1 MTTSNWIIVAVVA
14 TLVVL
19 GVALIARRR
28 GASVADTSH
37 RESPVVSSTAPAA
50 SAPVRTVAPAAVDV
64 PPDALEKAV
73 VEPPV
78 VEAPVVEPHVVE
90 APVEVNRSL
99 RSRLGKARGVFAAA
113 TAAVRGRGGVDD
125 ATWDDL
131 EEAMLRADLGV
142 RVVTEL
148 LEPLRAK
155 AKKRDIADADAAIA
169 ALRSAMVERLAG
181 ADRTL
186 HLEARSGAPDVW
198 LMVGVNGAGKT
209 TTLGKLAAQQ
219 TRAVVAY
226 ARGRPDIDPGRG
238 LVMGQSYGGATAIAV
253 AADPPEGVRAAVNF
267 AGGGG
272 GRPSTHPGQ
281 PCSPMAMER
290 LFGGYG
296 ATARIPT
303 LWLYAPNDRYM
314 GERHPRAW
322 FEAFLRA
329 GGRGR
334 FVALPEHGEDGH
346 SSFTR
351 NPGAWR
357 PAFEAFL
364 REAGL
369 EPGR

>member
-1 MTTSNWIIVAVVA
+1 MAIARILLAAALLLAARGAGAAIIEELVHVPVVVRHEILGEVRHELPVTVFRDDA
-14 TLVVL
+14 RPRAPFVVL
-19 GVALIARRR
+19 GHGRA
-28 GASVADTSH
+28 TS
-37 RESPVVSSTAPAA
+37 
-50 SAPVRTVAPAAVDV
+50 
-64 PPDALEKAV
+64 
-73 VEPPV
+73 
-78 VEAPVVEPHVVE
+78 
-90 APVEVNRSL
+90 
-99 RSRLGKARGVFAAA
+99 A
-113 TAAVRGRGGVDD
+113 TANAALGQARYTANSRYLVSLGFAVFVPTRIGYGIAGGQ
-125 ATWDDL
+125 DL
-131 EEAMLRADLGV
+131 EYSGECA
-142 RVVTEL
+142 
-148 LEPLRAK
+148 AK
-155 AKKRDIADADAAIA
+155 RYAPGYDA
-169 ALRSAMVERLAG
+169 
-181 ADRTL
+181 
-186 HLEARSGAPDVW
+186 
-198 LMVGVNGAGKT
+198 
-209 TTLGKLAAQQ
+209 AAQQ

-281 PCSPMAMER
+281 PCSPVAMER

>member
-1 MTTSNWIIVAVVA
+1 MAIARILLAAALLLAARGAGAAIVEELVRVPVVVRHEILGEVRHELPVTVFRDDA
-14 TLVVL
+14 RPRAPFVVL
-19 GVALIARRR
+19 GHGRA
-28 GASVADTSH
+28 TS
-37 RESPVVSSTAPAA
+37 
-50 SAPVRTVAPAAVDV
+50 
-64 PPDALEKAV
+64 
-73 VEPPV
+73 
-78 VEAPVVEPHVVE
+78 
-90 APVEVNRSL
+90 
-99 RSRLGKARGVFAAA
+99 A
-113 TAAVRGRGGVDD
+113 TANAALGQARYTANSRYLVSLGFAVFVPTRIGYGIAGGQ
-125 ATWDDL
+125 DL
-131 EEAMLRADLGV
+131 EYSGECA
-142 RVVTEL
+142 
-148 LEPLRAK
+148 AK
-155 AKKRDIADADAAIA
+155 RYAPGYDA
-169 ALRSAMVERLAG
+169 
-181 ADRTL
+181 
-186 HLEARSGAPDVW
+186 
-198 LMVGVNGAGKT
+198 
-209 TTLGKLAAQQ
+209 AAQQ

-351 NPGAWR
+351 NPGASR

>member
-1 MTTSNWIIVAVVA
+1 MAIARILLAAALLLAARGAGAAIVEELVHVPVMVRHEILGEVRHELPVTVFRDDARPRA
-14 TLVVL
+14 PFVVL
-19 GVALIARRR
+19 GHGRA
-28 GASVADTSH
+28 TS
-37 RESPVVSSTAPAA
+37 
-50 SAPVRTVAPAAVDV
+50 
-64 PPDALEKAV
+64 
-73 VEPPV
+73 
-78 VEAPVVEPHVVE
+78 
-90 APVEVNRSL
+90 
-99 RSRLGKARGVFAAA
+99 A
-113 TAAVRGRGGVDD
+113 TANAALGQARYTANSRYLVSLGFAVFVPTRIGYGIAGGQ
-125 ATWDDL
+125 DL
-131 EEAMLRADLGV
+131 EYSGECA
-142 RVVTEL
+142 
-148 LEPLRAK
+148 AK
-155 AKKRDIADADAAIA
+155 RYAPGYDA
-169 ALRSAMVERLAG
+169 
-181 ADRTL
+181 
-186 HLEARSGAPDVW
+186 
-198 LMVGVNGAGKT
+198 
-209 TTLGKLAAQQ
+209 AAQQ

-351 NPGAWR
+351 NPDAWR
-357 PAFEAFL
+357 PAFEEFL
-364 REAGL
+364 REAGF
-369 EPGR
+369 PAGR

>member
-1 MTTSNWIIVAVVA
+1 MAIARILLAAALLLAARGAGAAIVEELVHVPVVVRHEILGEVRHELPVTVFRDDA
-14 TLVVL
+14 RPRAPFVVL
-19 GVALIARRR
+19 GHGRA
-28 GASVADTSH
+28 TS
-37 RESPVVSSTAPAA
+37 
-50 SAPVRTVAPAAVDV
+50 
-64 PPDALEKAV
+64 
-73 VEPPV
+73 
-78 VEAPVVEPHVVE
+78 
-90 APVEVNRSL
+90 
-99 RSRLGKARGVFAAA
+99 A
-113 TAAVRGRGGVDD
+113 TANAALGQARYTANSRYLVSLGFAVFVPTRIGYGIAGGQ
-125 ATWDDL
+125 DL
-131 EEAMLRADLGV
+131 EYSGECA
-142 RVVTEL
+142 
-148 LEPLRAK
+148 AK
-155 AKKRDIADADAAIA
+155 RYAPGYDA
-169 ALRSAMVERLAG
+169 
-181 ADRTL
+181 
-186 HLEARSGAPDVW
+186 
-198 LMVGVNGAGKT
+198 
-209 TTLGKLAAQQ
+209 AAQQ

-281 PCSPMAMER
+281 PCSPMAMEQ

>member
-1 MTTSNWIIVAVVA
+1 MAIARILLAAALLLAARGAGAAIVEELVHVPVVVRHEILGEVRHELPVTVFRDDA
-14 TLVVL
+14 RPRAPFVVL
-19 GVALIARRR
+19 GHGRA
-28 GASVADTSH
+28 TS
-37 RESPVVSSTAPAA
+37 
-50 SAPVRTVAPAAVDV
+50 
-64 PPDALEKAV
+64 
-73 VEPPV
+73 
-78 VEAPVVEPHVVE
+78 
-90 APVEVNRSL
+90 
-99 RSRLGKARGVFAAA
+99 A
-113 TAAVRGRGGVDD
+113 TANAALGQARYTANSRYLVSLGFAVFVPTRIGYGIAGGQ
-125 ATWDDL
+125 DL
-131 EEAMLRADLGV
+131 EYSGECA
-142 RVVTEL
+142 
-148 LEPLRAK
+148 AK
-155 AKKRDIADADAAIA
+155 RYAPGYDA
-169 ALRSAMVERLAG
+169 
-181 ADRTL
+181 
-186 HLEARSGAPDVW
+186 
-198 LMVGVNGAGKT
+198 
-209 TTLGKLAAQQ
+209 AAQQ

-281 PCSPMAMER
+281 PCSPVAMER

>member
-1 MTTSNWIIVAVVA
+1 MAIARILLAAALLLAARGAGAAIVEELVHVPVVVRHEILGEVRHELPVTVFRDDA
-14 TLVVL
+14 RSRAPFVVL
-19 GVALIARRR
+19 GHGRA
-28 GASVADTSH
+28 TS
-37 RESPVVSSTAPAA
+37 
-50 SAPVRTVAPAAVDV
+50 
-64 PPDALEKAV
+64 
-73 VEPPV
+73 
-78 VEAPVVEPHVVE
+78 
-90 APVEVNRSL
+90 
-99 RSRLGKARGVFAAA
+99 A
-113 TAAVRGRGGVDD
+113 TANAALGQARYTANSHYLVSLGFAVFVPTRIGYGIAGGQ
-125 ATWDDL
+125 DL
-131 EEAMLRADLGV
+131 EYSGECA
-142 RVVTEL
+142 
-148 LEPLRAK
+148 AK
-155 AKKRDIADADAAIA
+155 RYAPGYDA
-169 ALRSAMVERLAG
+169 
-181 ADRTL
+181 
-186 HLEARSGAPDVW
+186 
-198 LMVGVNGAGKT
+198 
-209 TTLGKLAAQQ
+209 AAQQ

-303 LWLYAPNDRYM
+303 LWLCAPNDRYM

>member
-1 MTTSNWIIVAVVA
+1 MAIARILLAAALLLAARGAGAAIVEELVRVPVVVRHEILGEVRHELPVTVFRDDA
-14 TLVVL
+14 RPRAPFVVL
-19 GVALIARRR
+19 GHGRA
-28 GASVADTSH
+28 TS
-37 RESPVVSSTAPAA
+37 
-50 SAPVRTVAPAAVDV
+50 
-64 PPDALEKAV
+64 
-73 VEPPV
+73 
-78 VEAPVVEPHVVE
+78 
-90 APVEVNRSL
+90 
-99 RSRLGKARGVFAAA
+99 A
-113 TAAVRGRGGVDD
+113 TANAALGQARYTANSRYLVSLGFAVFVPTRIGYGIAGGQ
-125 ATWDDL
+125 DL
-131 EEAMLRADLGV
+131 EYSGECA
-142 RVVTEL
+142 
-148 LEPLRAK
+148 AK
-155 AKKRDIADADAAIA
+155 RYAPGYDA
-169 ALRSAMVERLAG
+169 
-181 ADRTL
+181 
-186 HLEARSGAPDVW
+186 
-198 LMVGVNGAGKT
+198 
-209 TTLGKLAAQQ
+209 AAQQ

-238 LVMGQSYGGATAIAV
+238 LVMGQSCGGATAIAV

>member
-1 MTTSNWIIVAVVA
+1 MAIARILLAAALLLAARGAGAAIVEELVRVPVVVRHEILGEVRHELPVTVFRDDA
-14 TLVVL
+14 RPRAPFVVL
-19 GVALIARRR
+19 GHGRA
-28 GASVADTSH
+28 TS
-37 RESPVVSSTAPAA
+37 
-50 SAPVRTVAPAAVDV
+50 
-64 PPDALEKAV
+64 
-73 VEPPV
+73 
-78 VEAPVVEPHVVE
+78 
-90 APVEVNRSL
+90 
-99 RSRLGKARGVFAAA
+99 A
-113 TAAVRGRGGVDD
+113 TANAALGQARYTANSHYLVSLGFAVFVPTRIGYGIAGGQ
-125 ATWDDL
+125 DL
-131 EEAMLRADLGV
+131 EYSGECA
-142 RVVTEL
+142 
-148 LEPLRAK
+148 AK
-155 AKKRDIADADAAIA
+155 RYAPGYDA
-169 ALRSAMVERLAG
+169 
-181 ADRTL
+181 
-186 HLEARSGAPDVW
+186 
-198 LMVGVNGAGKT
+198 
-209 TTLGKLAAQQ
+209 AAQQ

>member
-1 MTTSNWIIVAVVA
+1 MAIARILLAAALLLAARGAWAAIVEELVRVPVVVRHEILGEVRHELPVTVFRDDA
-14 TLVVL
+14 RPRAPFVVL
-19 GVALIARRR
+19 GHGRA
-28 GASVADTSH
+28 TS
-37 RESPVVSSTAPAA
+37 
-50 SAPVRTVAPAAVDV
+50 
-64 PPDALEKAV
+64 
-73 VEPPV
+73 
-78 VEAPVVEPHVVE
+78 
-90 APVEVNRSL
+90 
-99 RSRLGKARGVFAAA
+99 A
-113 TAAVRGRGGVDD
+113 TANAALGQARYTANSRYLVSLGFAVFVPTRIGYGIAGGQ
-125 ATWDDL
+125 DL
-131 EEAMLRADLGV
+131 EYSGECA
-142 RVVTEL
+142 
-148 LEPLRAK
+148 AK
-155 AKKRDIADADAAIA
+155 RYAPGYDA
-169 ALRSAMVERLAG
+169 
-181 ADRTL
+181 
-186 HLEARSGAPDVW
+186 
-198 LMVGVNGAGKT
+198 
-209 TTLGKLAAQQ
+209 AAQQ

>member
-1 MTTSNWIIVAVVA
+1 MAIARILLAAALLLAARGAGAAIVEELVHVPVVVRHEILGEVRHELPVTVFRDDA
-14 TLVVL
+14 RPRAPFVVL
-19 GVALIARRR
+19 GHGRA
-28 GASVADTSH
+28 TS
-37 RESPVVSSTAPAA
+37 
-50 SAPVRTVAPAAVDV
+50 
-64 PPDALEKAV
+64 
-73 VEPPV
+73 
-78 VEAPVVEPHVVE
+78 
-90 APVEVNRSL
+90 
-99 RSRLGKARGVFAAA
+99 A
-113 TAAVRGRGGVDD
+113 TANAALGQARYTANSRYLVSLGFAVFVPTRIGYGIAGGQ
-125 ATWDDL
+125 DL
-131 EEAMLRADLGV
+131 EYSGECA
-142 RVVTEL
+142 
-148 LEPLRAK
+148 AK
-155 AKKRDIADADAAIA
+155 RYAPGYDA
-169 ALRSAMVERLAG
+169 
-181 ADRTL
+181 
-186 HLEARSGAPDVW
+186 
-198 LMVGVNGAGKT
+198 
-209 TTLGKLAAQQ
+209 AAQQ

>member
-1 MTTSNWIIVAVVA
+1 MAIARILLAAALLLAARGAGAAIVEELVRVPVVVRHEILGEVRHELPVTVFRDDA
-14 TLVVL
+14 RPRAPFVVL
-19 GVALIARRR
+19 GHGRA
-28 GASVADTSH
+28 TS
-37 RESPVVSSTAPAA
+37 
-50 SAPVRTVAPAAVDV
+50 
-64 PPDALEKAV
+64 
-73 VEPPV
+73 
-78 VEAPVVEPHVVE
+78 
-90 APVEVNRSL
+90 
-99 RSRLGKARGVFAAA
+99 A
-113 TAAVRGRGGVDD
+113 TANAALGQARYTANSRYLVSLGFAVFVPTRIGYGIAGGQ
-125 ATWDDL
+125 DL
-131 EEAMLRADLGV
+131 EYSGECA
-142 RVVTEL
+142 
-148 LEPLRAK
+148 AK
-155 AKKRDIADADAAIA
+155 RYAPGYDA
-169 ALRSAMVERLAG
+169 
-181 ADRTL
+181 
-186 HLEARSGAPDVW
+186 
-198 LMVGVNGAGKT
+198 
-209 TTLGKLAAQQ
+209 AAQQ

>member
-1 MTTSNWIIVAVVA
+1 MAIARILLAAALLLAARGAGAAIIEELVHVPVVVRHEILGEVRHELPVTVFRDDA
-14 TLVVL
+14 RPRAPFVVL
-19 GVALIARRR
+19 GHGRA
-28 GASVADTSH
+28 TS
-37 RESPVVSSTAPAA
+37 
-50 SAPVRTVAPAAVDV
+50 
-64 PPDALEKAV
+64 
-73 VEPPV
+73 
-78 VEAPVVEPHVVE
+78 
-90 APVEVNRSL
+90 
-99 RSRLGKARGVFAAA
+99 A
-113 TAAVRGRGGVDD
+113 TANAALGQARYTANSRYLVSLGFAVFVPTRIGYGIAGGQ
-125 ATWDDL
+125 DL
-131 EEAMLRADLGV
+131 EYSGECA
-142 RVVTEL
+142 
-148 LEPLRAK
+148 AK
-155 AKKRDIADADAAIA
+155 RYAPGYDA
-169 ALRSAMVERLAG
+169 
-181 ADRTL
+181 
-186 HLEARSGAPDVW
+186 
-198 LMVGVNGAGKT
+198 
-209 TTLGKLAAQQ
+209 AAQQ

>member
-1 MTTSNWIIVAVVA
+1 MAIARILLAAALLLAARGAGAAIVEELVHVPVMVRHEILGEVRHELPVTVFRDDARPRA
-14 TLVVL
+14 PFVVL
-19 GVALIARRR
+19 GHGRA
-28 GASVADTSH
+28 TS
-37 RESPVVSSTAPAA
+37 
-50 SAPVRTVAPAAVDV
+50 
-64 PPDALEKAV
+64 
-73 VEPPV
+73 
-78 VEAPVVEPHVVE
+78 
-90 APVEVNRSL
+90 
-99 RSRLGKARGVFAAA
+99 A
-113 TAAVRGRGGVDD
+113 TANAALGQARYTANSRYLVSLGFAVFVPTRIGYGIAGGQ
-125 ATWDDL
+125 DL
-131 EEAMLRADLGV
+131 EYSGECA
-142 RVVTEL
+142 
-148 LEPLRAK
+148 AK
-155 AKKRDIADADAAIA
+155 RYAPGYDA
-169 ALRSAMVERLAG
+169 
-181 ADRTL
+181 
-186 HLEARSGAPDVW
+186 
-198 LMVGVNGAGKT
+198 
-209 TTLGKLAAQQ
+209 AAQQ